1 MTFPDRRTANIL
13 LTVLLFAVVLA
24 TVYAARRILVVF
36 FFAILFAYLLDPL
49 VRVLQRHSILFRRN
63 LRGPAVLEVYLA
75 FLILAGLIA
84 HGVAPGVL
92 RATDNLFDE
101 VPVLL
106 DGLSTGEIAAE
117 IGDQYGWSDAQKR
130 RLRSFLAGHRE
141 DVQSLVRSGERY
153 TSDAAQAAGW
163 LLLIPLL
170 AIFFLRDGPHI
181 AKVIIKL
188 ASAGGKYEAV
198 QEVADEVNATL
209 RSYIR
214 AKVILGGLSF
224 MFYSAAMLLLS
235 FPHAIALGF
244 MGGVLEFIPAAGWM
258 VSAATFIGV
267 GVLTNSHWI
276 WLAVLLGIWRVTQ
289 DYYTSPRVMGHELE
303 IHPLMTIFA
312 VLVGWEIG
320 GIVGIYLLVPIIAGI
335 RAVWRRYVPGAQ
347 PQSAPVVVHAAVN
360 SDCFSGRLTESEFPE
375 TTARRHEQQV
385 PIG

>member
-13 LTVLLFAVVLA
+13 LTILLFAAVLV

-49 VRVLQRHSILFRRN
+49 VRVLQRHSILFRN
-63 LRGPAVLEVYLA
+63 LRGPAVVEVYLA
-75 FLILAGLIA
+75 FLILIALIA

-117 IGDQYGWSDAQKR
+117 IGDKYGWSDAQKR

-153 TSDAAQAAGW
+153 TSDAVQAVGW
-163 LLLIPLL
+163 FLLIPLL

-188 ASAGGKYEAV
+188 ASAGGKYGAI
-198 QEVADEVNATL
+198 QGVADEINATL

-235 FPHAIALGF
+235 FPHATALGLV
-244 MGGVLEFIPAAGWM
+244 GGVLEFIPAAGWM

-276 WLAVLLGIWRVTQ
+276 WMAVLLGIWRMAQ
-289 DYYTSPRVMGHELE
+289 DYYTSPRVMGHNLE

-312 VLVGWEIG
+312 VLVGWEVG
-320 GIVGIYLLVPIIAGI
+320 GILGIYLLVPIIAAI
-335 RAVWRRYVPGAQ
+335 RAIWRWYVLPSAQ
-347 PQSAPVVVHAAVN
+347 PQSGPVLV
-360 SDCFSGRLTESEFPE
+360 
-375 TTARRHEQQV
+375 TAMRE
-385 PIG
+385 